1 MSTHVPGARTVLIHG
16 VCVIPDARKRGVATA
31 LLAEYQ
37 KRLAAAGSYERAL
50 LIAHEDKAAFY
61 ERIGFKSRGLS
72 TISFAGV
79 PWVELEWV
87 VPFEKTVDT
96 QGVPQAIPSGI
107 LEALQGQ
114 SVSQRRQGQLLSSFQ
129 DGILDVS
136 ETGDQRSNRYDLLC
150 INERCGSFI
159 LRRGVAVLQERESVL
174 VSVLSKY
181 Q

>member
-150 INERCGSFI
+150 VNERCGSFI